1 MKIELYF
8 GGLALLLLGIGIGVA
23 IMVTEDYQWWK
34 SRKNR
39 HDIFRNNNRNCG
51 DGSVDA

>member
-1 MKIELYF
+1 MRIELYF
-8 GGLALLLLGIGIGVA
+8 MGLFLLLLGIGIGVA
-23 IMVTEDYQWWK
+23 IMVTVDFQWWK

-39 HDIFRNNNRNCG
+39 HDILRNSDRNCG